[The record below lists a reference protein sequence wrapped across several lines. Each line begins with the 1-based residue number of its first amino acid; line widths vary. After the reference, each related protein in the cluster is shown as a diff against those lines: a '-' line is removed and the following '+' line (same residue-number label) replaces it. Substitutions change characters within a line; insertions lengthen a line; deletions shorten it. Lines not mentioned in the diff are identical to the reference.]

1 MGKSYYIFSALYF
14 PSTYGVE
21 RYTYN
26 IAKKLIER
34 GNKVTVITSN
44 VFNLQDYQISEDIS
58 IYRLPCFNLLKGR
71 FPVLKLN
78 KKCLTIIKELKKNK
92 ADFVIVNTRFYPHSL
107 FGVRFAKKMK
117 SRCILIEHGTSHVSI
132 NNKLMDN
139 IGKVYEHFITF
150 LIKRNCKEFYGVSEA
165 CNNWLEHFNIKA
177 KATIYNSI
185 DIENINNI
193 INDSKSNIRKDY
205 NLTENDIIITF
216 TGRLVKEKGI
226 LNLINAVAE
235 INKKY
240 SNVYLF
246 IAGEGNLID
255 EIKKVK
261 TKNIFVLGKIS
272 FEKVIE
278 LLAQTDI
285 FCLPTEYG
293 EGFPTSVLE
302 AAACKSFIITTDKGG
317 SKELIINDEYGI
329 IIQSNQQN
337 EIFDS
342 IIKVIENREWAESAV
357 EKTYNRLIQNFTWDK
372 AADKI
377 VQIGGEK

>member
-44 VFNLQDYQISEDIS
+44 VFNLQDYEVSEDIA
-58 IYRLPCFNLLKGR
+58 IYRLPCFKLLKGR

-78 KKCLTIIKELKKNK
+78 KKCLTIIKDLKKNK
-92 ADFVIVNTRFYPHSL
+92 VDFVIVNTRFYPHSL
-107 FGVRFAKKMK
+107 FGVRFAKKIK

-150 LIKRNCKEFYGVSEA
+150 LIKQNCKEFYGVSEA

-177 KATIYNSI
+177 KSTIYNSI
-185 DIENINNI
+185 DMENINNI
-193 INDSKSNIRKDY
+193 INDSKSNIRNKY
-205 NLTENDIIITF
+205 NLTENDILITF
-216 TGRLVKEKGI
+216 AGRLVKEKGI
-226 LNLINAVAE
+226 LNLMNAVVE

-278 LLAQTDI
+278 LLKQSDI
-285 FCLPTEYG
+285 FCLPSDS

-302 AAACKSFIITTDKGG
+302 AAACKSFVITTKNGG
-317 SKELIINDEYGI
+317 AKELIINDDYGI
-329 IIQSNQQN
+329 IMQSNSTN
-337 EIFDS
+337 EIYDS
-342 IIKVIENREWAESAV
+342 IIKAIENREWAESAV

>member
-78 KKCLTIIKELKKNK
+78 KKCLTLIKELKKNK

-107 FGVRFAKKMK
+107 FGVQFAKKMK
-117 SRCILIEHGTSHVSI
+117 SRCILIEHGTSHVSV
-132 NNKLMDN
+132 NNKIMDS
-139 IGKVYEHFITF
+139 IGEVYEHFITF
-150 LIKRNCKEFYGVSEA
+150 LIKQKCGEFYGVSEA
-165 CNNWLEHFNIKA
+165 CNQWLKHFSIKA
-177 KATIYNSI
+177 KSTIYNSI

-193 INDSKSNIRKDY
+193 IKDSKSNIRNDY
-205 NLTENDIIITF
+205 NLTKNDIIITY
-216 TGRLVKEKGI
+216 TGRLVREKGI
-226 LNLINAVAE
+226 LNLIEAVNE

-278 LLAQTDI
+278 LLKQSDI
-285 FCLPTEYG
+285 FCLPSDS

-302 AAACKSFIITTDKGG
+302 AAACKSFVITTKNGG
-317 SKELIINDEYGI
+317 AKELIINDDYGI
-329 IIQSNQQN
+329 IMQSNSTN
-337 EIFDS
+337 EIYDS
-342 IIKVIENREWAESAV
+342 IIKAIENREWAESAV

>member
-1 MGKSYYIFSALYF
+1 MEKSYYIFSALYF

-34 GNKVTVITSN
+34 GNKVTIITSN

-78 KKCLTIIKELKKNK
+78 KKCLTIIKDLKKNK

-150 LIKRNCKEFYGVSEA
+150 LIKRNCKEFYGVSKA

-177 KATIYNSI
+177 KSTIYNSV

-193 INDSKSNIRKDY
+193 INSSKSNIRKEY

-226 LNLINAVAE
+226 LNLINAVVE

-240 SNVYLF
+240 SNIYLF
-246 IAGEGNLID
+246 IAGEGDLLDKI
-255 EIKKVK
+255 EKIK

-302 AAACKSFIITTDKGG
+302 AAACKSFVITTKNGG
-317 SKELIINDEYGI
+317 AKELIINDDYGI
-329 IIQSNQQN
+329 IMQSNSTCK
-337 EIFDS
+337 IYDS